1 MASGAKGGC
10 RGGVAGRLVAFR
22 RAVSHPVAMRILA
35 CCLLLAACGGTPAPE
50 SAAPATVAPALSPA
64 VSAATPANIT
74 DVNGTRLAYRL
85 SGDSGAPVVFVHG
98 SLGDLRSWARQE
110 NAFAQYFRVLVYSR
124 RYHPPNPRVEDNQA
138 YSPKLHAED
147 LAALLLT
154 LDIAPAH
161 IVGSDYGAYTALQL
175 VRDHP
180 QLVRSLVLAEP
191 PIFPLL
197 TGSEAGDSARRF
209 FYTNGLD
216 PARAAFSRG
225 DSLTGL
231 RYYVDAVSGRGTFE
245 RLPDATRAD
254 MLAHSFEM
262 RRELLAERPEYLPT
276 ISCAELGHIMTPV
289 LIVRGEHSPR
299 AFQLISDELARC
311 LQSDTT
317 VVIPGAGHP
326 PQAGNPAYFNQV
338 VARFFM
344 TH

>member
-1 MASGAKGGC
+1 
-10 RGGVAGRLVAFR
+10 
-22 RAVSHPVAMRILA
+22 MRIVA
-35 CCLLLAACGGTPAPE
+35 SCLILAACGGNPAPE
-50 SAAPATVAPALSPA
+50 TAPAPAGPPAPEP
-64 VSAATPANIT
+64 VSAALPANIT

-197 TGSEAGDSARRF
+197 TGSAAGDSARRF

-225 DSLTGL
+225 DSVTGV
-231 RYYVDAVSGRGTFE
+231 RYYVDAVSGRRGTFE
-245 RLPDATRAD
+245 RLPAATRAN

-262 RRELLAERPEYLPT
+262 RRELLAERPEYLPP
-276 ISCAELGHIMTPV
+276 ISCDELGRIMTPV
-289 LIVRGEHSPR
+289 LIVRGENSPR
-299 AFQLISDELARC
+299 AFQLISDALARC

-317 VVIPGAGHP
+317 VVIPGVGHP
-326 PQAGNPAYFNQV
+326 PQTGNAAYYNQV
-338 VARFFM
+338 VARFLM